1 MSQDVNCSYSF
12 DESRYTDE
20 VLDKLKSLIEDKK
33 MLAENLE
40 NLMLKERL
48 QSEQRA

>member
-1 MSQDVNCSYSF
+1 MSQDVNCSYLL

-20 VLDKLKSLIEDKK
+20 VLDKLNSLIEDKE

-40 NLMLKERL
+40 SLMQKERL
-48 QSEQRA
+48 QSE